1 MSEIIVN
8 SKTGLSTEI
17 ENLLNV
23 IETEASSLDSE
34 ASFLSSIQNCDD
46 IDLSSAGKTILNN
59 FDSIFTDYTGVA
71 QTMSNYINNLI
82 ALDIDDFNGTTA
94 TSATAGGNVTY
105 TAGEMLSGGLAIPLY
120 YQQDYED
127 ISLGYTSDVA
137 EGGCGF
143 TSCSM
148 VASYLTGQTI
158 TPREFVDDWSERYF
172 IDDVG
177 MDWGLPAAT
186 AEHYGLGEVKATT
199 DIDEVV
205 AALQNNQPVVSSQG
219 YGTFSR
225 GEGHIIALRGVTEDG
240 QILVNDPDSYNSDN
254 NTMAFD
260 PSEVDRN
267 AANYWIF
274 EAKK

>member
-82 ALDIDDFNGTTA
+82 SLDVDDFNGTTA

-105 TAGEMLSGGLAIPLY
+105 TAGEMLPGGLAIPLY

-127 ISLGYTSDVA
+127 VALGYDSNVA
-137 EGGCGF
+137 YAGCGF
-143 TSCSM
+143 AAHAM
-148 VASYLTGQTI
+148 VVSYLTGQTI
-158 TPREFVDDWSERYF
+158 TPREFVDDWSQEHF
-172 IDDVG
+172 SDSDG
-177 MDWGLPAAT
+177 MLWSLSEAT
-186 AEHYGLGEVKATT
+186 AEHYGLGEVVATN

-205 AALQNNQPVVSSQG
+205 AALQNNQPVVSSQSH
-219 YGTFSR
+219 GTFSR
-225 GEGHIIALRGVTEDG
+225 YDGHIITLRGVTEDG
-240 QILVNDPDSYNSDN
+240 KILVNDPDAGNSQN
-254 NTMAFD
+254 NSMAFD
-260 PSEVDRN
+260 PAEVDRE
-267 AANYWIF
+267 AAKYWIF